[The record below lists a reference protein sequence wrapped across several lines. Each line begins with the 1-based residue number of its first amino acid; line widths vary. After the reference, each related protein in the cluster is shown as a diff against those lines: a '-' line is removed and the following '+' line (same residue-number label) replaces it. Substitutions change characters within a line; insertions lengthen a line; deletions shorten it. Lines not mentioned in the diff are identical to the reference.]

1 MPHVF
6 QLHLPNTGWA
16 LFDITSEPGVG
27 IRLGQHGYAIDG
39 SISVGPM
46 MHNEAD
52 VDNTINRLIAEL
64 EIVRTQAKQELDRL
78 D

>member
-16 LFDITSEPGVG
+16 LFDLMAEPGVG

-39 SISVGPM
+39 SIIVGPM
-46 MHNEAD
+46 MHSEAD
-52 VDNTINRLIAEL
+52 VDNTVNRLIAEL
-64 EIVRTQAKQELDRL
+64 ETVRAQAKRELERL
-78 D
+78 S

>member
-6 QLHLPNTGWA
+6 QLHFPNTGWA

-39 SISVGPM
+39 SIIVGPM

>member
-16 LFDITSEPGVG
+16 LFDDDEEPGVG

-39 SISVGPM
+39 SIILGPM
-46 MHNEAD
+46 MHTGAE
-52 VDNTINRLIAEL
+52 VDATIDRLIEEL
-64 EIVRTQAKQELDRL
+64 EKVRAQAKRELARQG
-78 D
+78 